1 MPQKQREDLG
11 DEDQAIYGLGETR
24 DYWYKSTPR
33 HSIRYSLILSIPTG
47 YLWDQCPMG
56 SRFLRS
62 KSMAMV
68 FSWNLLRELGSAICR
83 SRK

>member
-62 KSMAMV
+62 EEHGDGIQLEPSEGTWV
-68 FSWNLLRELGSAICR
+68 RHLP
-83 SRK
+83 